1 MVRIASETGVVAEAL
16 MTVGVN
22 ISLNCFL
29 SIVGPFEKG
38 KNELAAVRQAHRK
51 QAHENRDVHK

>member
-1 MVRIASETGVVAEAL
+1 MVRIASETGVVAETL

-29 SIVGPFEKG
+29 SIAAPFEKG
-38 KNELAAVRQAHRK
+38 KNGE
-51 QAHENRDVHK
+51 